1 MSIKLSY
8 IYFITFILTF
18 FPMFVIYIKKGTNG
32 NIYVSLIFLIILY
45 LFFIFNKIDR
55 FKQSIKQLLRIPI
68 TKYYLFFLAYIV
80 MSLFIHILLGHYTA
94 PVSFYAVRIY
104 KFFVATIPVYLLPLL
119 GLFLGIR
126 FKCILKLFIII
137 IWSLFLISIIQY
149 LCFLFD
155 IKIMISIFDF
165 FTNAR
170 AAAYYDVHDALENLR
185 VYAFFSEPSALGQFI
200 FIVMPFVISIH
211 NTKYALFNNKYLN
224 LFIKRTILVFM
235 LCALI
240 FTKSPIYLVL
250 CFIELFV
257 LFFMIYWNKIKKY
270 LSQICLLLF
279 ILITILFLLFINYQT
294 KLEQTYVY
302 RIIKTIYSF
311 GDFDKLILLEP
322 SLATRIV
329 SYSIQISAFIK
340 AFIFGCGLNN
350 VDIYIN
356 HLSYIVNSHFN
367 LTFENMYN
375 YLLTQ
380 YCFTVARSILY
391 TSLAEFGLIG
401 FSLYVLFIIKNL
413 KFLSKIRKSFQG
425 IEASCLVALIH
436 SFVAIG
442 IISFYNLGLDNSIVW
457 LIYGWALAY
466 LYIYIHRKDLY
477 DKRN

>member
-80 MSLFIHILLGHYTA
+80 ISLFIHILLGHYTA

-104 KFFVATIPVYLLPLL
+104 KFFVAVIPVYLLPLL

-155 IKIMISIFDF
+155 IKIMISILDF
-165 FTNAR
+165 FSNAR
-170 AAAYYDVHDALENLR
+170 SALYLDSTAVQEGLR
-185 VYAFFSEPSALGQFI
+185 AYAFFSEPSGLGQFI
-200 FIVMPFVISIH
+200 FIIMPFAISIH

-224 LFIKRTILVFM
+224 WVIKRTILVFL

-250 CFIELFV
+250 CVIELFV
-257 LFFMIYWNKIKKY
+257 LLTITYFNKVKKY
-270 LSQICLLLF
+270 LLQICLLLF
-279 ILITILFLLFINYQT
+279 ILISILFLLFINYQT
-294 KLEQTYVY
+294 QLEQTYIF

-329 SYSIQISAFIK
+329 SYSIQFIAFMK

-350 VDIYIN
+350 AEVF
-356 HLSYIVNSHFN
+356 VNSFYLIESPLP
-367 LTFENMYN
+367 LTAENY
-375 YLLTQ
+375 YLGYLHANEL
-380 YCFTVARSILY
+380 CGLNRSIVY

-413 KFLSKIRKSFQG
+413 QFLSKIRKSFQG